1 MDVFFIMS
9 LICRNLKKPT
19 SEKQSRAVVIRA
31 GTEGNEE
38 ILVKIYKLSVII
50 LISSGELIYSVVV
63 IVDNT
68 VH

>member
-1 MDVFFIMS
+1 MYVLCIIS

-38 ILVKIYKLSVII
+38 ILVKIYKLLVII
-50 LISSGELIYSVVV
+50 LISSGELIYNVRV

-68 VH
+68 IH